1 MNEVDEQVVSR
12 LEEAKALITRAD
24 NDERAIVER
33 ITDTEKALGILR
45 SLRSSLSESQQ
56 PDDLVTLIEQL
67 EKNLERLKLRE
78 FFP

>member
-1 MNEVDEQVVSR
+1 MKAVNAQVVSR

-33 ITDTEKALGILR
+33 IADTEKALGILR

-56 PDDLVTLIEQL
+56 PEDLVTLIEQL